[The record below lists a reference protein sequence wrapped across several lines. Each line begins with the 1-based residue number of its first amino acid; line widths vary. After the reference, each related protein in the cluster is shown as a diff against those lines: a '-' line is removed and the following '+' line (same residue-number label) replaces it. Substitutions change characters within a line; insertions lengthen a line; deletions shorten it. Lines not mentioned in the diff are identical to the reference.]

1 MYGTD
6 EGLVC
11 GHNPWIFRN
20 EYFAIGES
28 LGIDGSVDGLF
39 GCNSGFWIA
48 SVVVE
53 GLEDGIL
60 VDGSVDGLFGCN
72 SGFWIASV
80 VVEGLEDGILVGCSG
95 DLDVEV
101 VVSFRLVL
109 VSVFLF

>member
-11 GHNPWIFRN
+11 GHNHWIFRN

-28 LGIDGSVDGLF
+28 LGI
-39 GCNSGFWIA
+39 
-48 SVVVE
+48 
-53 GLEDGIL
+53 
-60 VDGSVDGLFGCN
+60 DGSVDGLFGCN